1 MMPEPFDSQELM
13 ELLRGLEQ
21 RGIPCTIEH
30 RRVTGDC
37 DGIVVRISAASR
49 IWEMGFYDNNHIE
62 VLKYA
67 LTGNAQTGV
76 TAASILSDWDSC

>member
-1 MMPEPFDSQELM
+1 MTDPFNAKELA

-21 RGIPCTIEH
+21 RNIPYELEH

-37 DGIVVRISAASR
+37 DGIVVRISAASG
-49 IWEMGFYDNNHIE
+49 IWEVGFYDNDHIE

-67 LTGNAQTGV
+67 LSRDAQTGV
-76 TAASILSDWDSC
+76 TAASVLAEWDAL